1 MKPVLSLITALLLLS
16 PPLPSPADPLSD
28 ATFSYDGAAPLH
40 VQTIATRREGPVTIR
55 EVRFPSPKGGT
66 IHAEILT
73 PARRSAH
80 RAGVLFVHWLGDPK
94 TTNLSEFYRDAVTV
108 AQRGS
113 VAMLIDAMWAQKDW
127 YEKGRTP
134 ETDYANSIKQVI
146 DLRRSLDV
154 LLHQPGVDS
163 DRIAYVGH
171 DFGAMYGAVLSGV
184 DPRPRWYV
192 LMAGNPSFY
201 KWYTYEAKPKDDAAF
216 RAQMDQLS
224 PGQYLARSKG
234 EAFLF
239 QFANKDQY
247 ITTQEA
253 VDFASAAP
261 LPHGMFVYKADHSLN
276 VLNAFADRMAWLEE
290 RLNPAP

>member
-1 MKPVLSLITALLLLS
+1 MKPIISLITAVLLLL
-16 PPLPSPADPLSD
+16 PALPSPADPLAA
-28 ATFSYDGAAPLH
+28 ATFSYDGAAPLQ
-40 VQTIATRREGPVTIR
+40 VQTIATHREGLLTIR
-55 EVRFPSPKGGT
+55 EVRFPSPKGGM
-66 IHAEILT
+66 IHAEIIAPT
-73 PARRSAH
+73 RRAPH

-94 TTNLSEFYRDAVTV
+94 TTNLTEFSRDAVTV

-184 DPRPRWYV
+184 DSRPRWYV
-192 LMAGNPSFY
+192 LLAGNPSFY

-216 RAQMDQLS
+216 RTQMEQLD
-224 PGQYLARSKG
+224 PGQYLARSRG

-247 ITTQEA
+247 ITADEA
-253 VDFASAAP
+253 TAFVRPAP
-261 LPHGMFVYKADHSLN
+261 LPHGVFLYKADHSLN